1 MAQETVSILEGGTF
15 VVCQANGDI
24 IPSTE
29 EALGLFERD
38 TRFLSDW
45 RLTLDGEPL
54 AALSTDDLLYFKA
67 QFFLVPGRR
76 DGLHELG
83 RHHPSAA
90 SGGQRLPRGHH
101 RPQFRR
107 EGG

>member
-1 MAQETVSILEGGTF
+1 MAKETVSILEGGTF

-54 AALSTDDLLYFKA
+54 TALSTDDLLYFKA
-67 QFFLVPGRR
+67 QFFLVPGGGTVYTNSAVTILRQR
-76 DGLHELG
+76 AVGNGFHEDITVLNYG
-83 RHHPSAA
+83 A
-90 SGGQRLPRGHH
+90 
-101 RPQFRR
+101 
-107 EGG
+107 